1 MKTNIADLPDELLF
15 KITNHLNVKDLL
27 SLFQIPVFCART
39 ARFYRIYLDNSKEAI
54 NFANQYLRNCP
65 ISIQLI
71 EDFSISHLTTAKVNH
86 FIFDDAFDHDLKM
99 EVLKISKI
107 LPIRLT
113 FLSKSLSSSGI
124 ADLMTIFSSTVESLC
139 FVNTSWISLVRC
151 EGLDPRKLELPNIKT
166 FAMEFSTLA
175 NNSLTL
181 DYPTVKRILLSN
193 YSRKVLPMIDYF
205 RFDEYEH
212 LKELVVGSVVQS
224 NTIEI
229 FDFEKIS
236 FGKSM
241 QSLGITV
248 DREIG
253 TCVNPFGAVKSLFL
267 QNVHTLEMVSI
278 FTIMNVD
285 APRLAHLKLEF
296 SGKANTQIR
305 LMNFNAPN
313 LLTVSTSHPNC
324 LSAKELEKLDAPKL
338 EEVDIDET
346 TLKDSS
352 IVFQNLQSLKTCD
365 YHLWHGKFNPSV
377 LVNLEVVFPS
387 ATSRSGYAELV
398 NTEFPSLENLDID
411 VDDAVDLLKFPFN
424 YCFPKVSNL
433 KLSSVYNLSTFFAC
447 QLSKF
452 PNLRDLYVVTDDEQ
466 IKSDGCQF
474 GLIETFNLF
483 ANHAKTFEL
492 TNCFFEKLENFEFY
506 SLLGRYSTHGKLD
519 MYAPCLNN
527 FAVDLD
533 MESINISKFG
543 SQNLRTISLSGLIT
557 DIELGDIE
565 HLQSLK
571 IAQPFFKLNYGK
583 EPYYLSSLRLPKSI
597 SSLSKDAVEKLEDLA
612 KQKKQRSQ

>member
-1 MKTNIADLPDELLF
+1 
-15 KITNHLNVKDLL
+15 
-27 SLFQIPVFCART
+27 
-39 ARFYRIYLDNSKEAI
+39 
-54 NFANQYLRNCP
+54 
-65 ISIQLI
+65 
-71 EDFSISHLTTAKVNH
+71 
-86 FIFDDAFDHDLKM
+86 
-99 EVLKISKI
+99 
-107 LPIRLT
+107 
-113 FLSKSLSSSGI
+113 
-124 ADLMTIFSSTVESLC
+124 
-139 FVNTSWISLVRC
+139 
-151 EGLDPRKLELPNIKT
+151 
-166 FAMEFSTLA
+166 
-175 NNSLTL
+175 
-181 DYPTVKRILLSN
+181 
-193 YSRKVLPMIDYF
+193 
-205 RFDEYEH
+205 
-212 LKELVVGSVVQS
+212 
-224 NTIEI
+224 
-229 FDFEKIS
+229 
-236 FGKSM
+236 M

-253 TCVNPFGAVKSLFL
+253 TRVNPFGAVKSLFL
-267 QNVHTLEMVSI
+267 RNVHALEMVNI

-305 LMNFNAPN
+305 LMNGNAPN

-324 LSAKELEKLDAPKL
+324 LSAKELEKLDEPKL

-352 IVFQNLQSLKTCD
+352 IVFQNLQSLKTCN

-411 VDDAVDLLKFPFN
+411 VDDAVDLLKFPFS

-433 KLSSVYNLSTFFAC
+433 KLSIVYNLSIFFAC

-452 PNLRDLYVVTDDEQ
+452 PNLKDLYVVTEDEH
-466 IKSDGCQF
+466 IKLDGCQF
-474 GLIETFNLF
+474 GLIETLNLF

-492 TNCFFEKLENFEFY
+492 TNCSFEKLNNFEFC
-506 SLLGRYSTHGKLD
+506 SLLGRYSTHGKLE

-533 MESINISKFG
+533 MESIDISKFG
-543 SQNLRTISLSGLIT
+543 SKKLRTISLSGLIT
-557 DIELGDIE
+557 DIE

-597 SSLSKDAVEKLEDLA
+597 SSLLKDAIEKLEDLA